1 MAIKTVGN
9 LIPSTT
15 DTPLDARFR
24 VQSISDINLIE
35 NPYIGL
41 TFFVIDE
48 GKYYIV
54 KSLTTKLIGTEYVDN
69 AAILEYDEIPSTNEV
84 IKMMQN
90 IGGNEIIYTVNN
102 KLADDN
108 GNFTITSDDIGSAEI
123 IHKHAISDINGMQ
136 DVINSKSPKDHTHN
150 MVYSV
155 EVGDK
160 LLKSSVVIEGGEN
173 IIIKND
179 GNVISIS
186 GEPFAEDVAES
197 IPNANTQQTK
207 NLKMF
212 TGTQEEWDNF
222 NKDQNFDYVVF
233 ILD

>member
-15 DTPLDARFR
+15 DTPLDARIR
-24 VQSISDINLIE
+24 INTISEIELIE
-35 NPYIGL
+35 NPYIGM
-41 TFFVIDE
+41 TFFVIE
-48 GKYYIV
+48 NNTYYIV
-54 KSLTTKLIGTEYVDN
+54 KSLKSKELNGQNVENALIDEFEVLPSSSQVLSMIKDNETT
-69 AAILEYDEIPSTNEV
+69 
-84 IKMMQN
+84 
-90 IGGNEIIYTVNN
+90 YTING
-102 KLADDN
+102 KIADDN
-108 GNFTITSDDIGSAEI
+108 GNFTITSEDINSA
-123 IHKHAISDINGMQ
+123 AIVHNHSINDINGMQ

-179 GNVISIS
+179 GNVISMT

-222 NKDQNFDYVVF
+222 NKDPNFDYVVF